1 MKVVITP
8 TFQRDF
14 DSAEMLRLND
24 MLVELKEEKLL
35 KPTMSISEF
44 KVLCFERGLNE
55 YRKDLGV
62 FDC

>member
-14 DSAEMLRLND
+14 DSAETLRLND

-62 FDC
+62 SDC